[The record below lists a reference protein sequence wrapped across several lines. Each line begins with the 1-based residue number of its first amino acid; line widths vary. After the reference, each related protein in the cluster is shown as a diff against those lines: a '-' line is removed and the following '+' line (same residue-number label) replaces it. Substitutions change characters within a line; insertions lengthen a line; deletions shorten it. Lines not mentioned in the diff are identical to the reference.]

1 MKLSPNTT
9 LTLDLKTLIL
19 VLGFTITMVSM
30 YAKLQAGISETK
42 LLPLPSISA
51 TEFEMKDLLIR
62 ETVENN
68 AKGIEDIKKQLTI
81 IEGRLYDINN
91 LMAQ

>member
-30 YAKLQAGISETK
+30 YAKLQAGISEAK

-81 IEGRLYDINN
+81 IEGRLYDINT